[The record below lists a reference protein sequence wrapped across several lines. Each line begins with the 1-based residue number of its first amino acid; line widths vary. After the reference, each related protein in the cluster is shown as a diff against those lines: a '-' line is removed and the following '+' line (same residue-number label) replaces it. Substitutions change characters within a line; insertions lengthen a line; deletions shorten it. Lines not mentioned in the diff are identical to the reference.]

1 MNDIISEYNENLK
14 IIEKNAKNTYE
25 LINKLINDEKVH
37 NFGFRIK
44 KLDSLEKKIK
54 DKKNY
59 NKLEDI
65 TDIIGFRIITYLNS
79 DVDKIFKIISD
90 NFIIDDINTID
101 KRNKKYNE
109 FGYKSLHV
117 IFSYKKERATLP
129 EYDYCNKYKYE
140 LQIRTILQHSWAEI
154 EHDLGYKSDL
164 QIPDEYKRTFYKIS
178 MLLEYADDEFEKIT
192 HQIKKYREELKD
204 NINNNNLNI
213 LLNKESL
220 SSYITKS
227 IEIKYINDEIIKLGY
242 RISDSEGFSIF
253 YPIDELI
260 YVGINNIEELHD
272 NIIRFKKVIPK
283 CLDAFMKS
291 YYQNDMDKIFSGW
304 FDAIV
309 SIHYLIYILVSR
321 KDDGFIEN
329 FIIKYIKEN
338 SIKKHLES
346 IKQIL
351 IEENL

>member
-1 MNDIISEYNENLK
+1 MDDIISEYNENLK
-14 IIEKNAKNTYE
+14 IIKKNAENTYE
-25 LINKLINDEKVH
+25 LINKLINDVKVH

-44 KLDSLEKKIK
+44 ELDSLERKIK

-65 TDIIGFRIITYLNS
+65 TDIIGFRIITNLNS
-79 DVDKIFKIISD
+79 DVDKIFKIIYD

-117 IFSYKKERATLP
+117 IFSYKKEREALP

-192 HQIKKYREELKD
+192 QQIKKYREELKD

-220 SSYITKS
+220 SSYIAKS
-227 IEIKYINDEIIKLGY
+227 IEIKHINDEIIKLGY
-242 RISDSEGFSIF
+242 RISDEEGFSII

-260 YVGINNIEELHD
+260 YVGINNIGELHD
-272 NIIRFKKVIPK
+272 NIIRFKNVIPK
-283 CLDAFMKS
+283 CLDVFMKS
-291 YYQNDMDKIFSGW
+291 YYQNDKDKIFRGW
-304 FDAIV
+304 FETIV

-321 KDDGFIEN
+321 KDDNFIEN
-329 FIIKYIKEN
+329 YIIKYMMED